1 MGDKN
6 IIYNNNLNNHIIP
19 NDTSHKDFAM
29 EALQK
34 RKEKYEQLRQDAIDA
49 VERKHQAHLQMQ
61 QDGLDAMERKHQAH
75 LKMQSEDMLKSIPKA
90 DIPEGYS
97 INEFGEI
104 IRPGKS
110 R

>member
-1 MGDKN
+1 MEDKN

-61 QDGLDAMERKHQAH
+61 
-75 LKMQSEDMLKSIPKA
+75 SEDMLRSIPKA

>member
-1 MGDKN
+1 MKDNTN
-6 IIYNNNLNNHIIP
+6 IKNHIIP

-34 RKEKYEQLRQDAIDA
+34 RKETYEQLRQEAIDTAARKHQVDLQLRQEAIDA
-49 VERKHQAHLQMQ
+49 AEREHQVHLQM
-61 QDGLDAMERKHQAH
+61 R
-75 LKMQSEDMLKSIPKA
+75 SEDMLGSIPKA